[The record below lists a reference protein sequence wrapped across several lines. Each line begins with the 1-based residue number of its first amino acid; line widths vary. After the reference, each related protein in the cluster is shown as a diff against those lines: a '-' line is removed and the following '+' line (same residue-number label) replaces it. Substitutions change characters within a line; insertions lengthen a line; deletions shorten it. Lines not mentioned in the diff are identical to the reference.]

1 MNQYIILNSLVS
13 IQLIFQ
19 SEIFHQ
25 FHSLFFTSKKTICSS
40 FHCVTILF
48 NCLTLSAKVI
58 TCFIQF
64 DFEWN
69 ALFITPLMQIECSG
83 EASNTATYNCYFL
96 HSSLTLLNTTLA
108 KVSINSGIVFGI
120 SGR

>member
-1 MNQYIILNSLVS
+1 Y
-13 IQLIFQ
+13 
-19 SEIFHQ
+19 
-25 FHSLFFTSKKTICSS
+25 FTSKKRICSS
-40 FHCVTILF
+40 FHCETILF
-48 NCLTLSAKVI
+48 NCLDLSAKVI

-83 EASNTATYNCYFL
+83 EASNTATYNCNFL

-108 KVSINSGIVFGI
+108 KVSINSGFVFGI
-120 SGR
+120 SGRYYIAPISSQTTLHSYSLS